1 MKMSGRAISQR
12 HRRKMAPK
20 NTIVRVLQSAQKKT
34 ISLFFNDSAFYCVVQ
49 PHPPRGR
56 ERKRK
61 EMTSERAKDSS
72 EMFLP
77 PTRRTATPVIQ
88 AKPTTAHTHA
98 KPNDRAEGRD
108 GDFSTQRIRRKS
120 FRRRADLTWNTI
132 FFLLFFNY
140 LFRLFIEF

>member
-1 MKMSGRAISQR
+1 MSGRAISQTTP
-12 HRRKMAPK
+12 AQ
-20 NTIVRVLQSAQKKT
+20 NGAQKYYCPSSAKCT
-34 ISLFFNDSAFYCVVQ
+34 KEKRLAFFFNDSAFYCVVQ
-49 PHPPRGR
+49 PHPTRGE

-61 EMTSERAKDSS
+61 EMTSERAKDSL

-88 AKPTTAHTHA
+88 AKPTTAHTHT

-132 FFLLFFNY
+132 FFFY
-140 LFRLFIEF
+140 LFIRFFIEF